1 MITSLKRV
9 IRAGW
14 QGFFR
19 DGGLVFVTIF
29 TMTSTILLASSLF
42 LFRDVSHLLIT
53 SLREKADFSVY
64 FKEDAPEDDVFLVR
78 DELANIPEVK
88 DVSYISKEQALAEF
102 TARHKDDIVLMGSVQ
117 EVGGNP
123 FLSSLKIKVLE
134 ASQYQAVAGFLENP
148 NFKDVIEKIDYQD
161 RKPLIERLF
170 SFSSTI
176 DKGGIILS
184 IILFLVAILVSFNT
198 IRLSIY
204 SLREEIKIQR
214 LVGAE
219 NWFIRGPFLA
229 QGVIVGV
236 FSALASLLVSSFL
249 IWFLSPKVAIL
260 FSGLNL
266 FAIFIN
272 HFWLILLLQL
282 ATGIG
287 LGTISA
293 SLSVRK
299 YLKV

>member
-1 MITSLKRV
+1 
-9 IRAGW
+9 
-14 QGFFR
+14 
-19 DGGLVFVTIF
+19 
-29 TMTSTILLASSLF
+29 MTSTILLASSLF
-42 LFRDVSHLLIT
+42 LFRDVSRFLII
-53 SLREKADFSVY
+53 SLQEKADFSVY
-64 FKEDAPEDDVFLVR
+64 FKEDALEDDVFGVR
-78 DELANIPEVK
+78 DELAKIPEVK

-102 TARHKDDIVLMGSVQ
+102 TARHKDDAILMGSVQ

-123 FLSSLKIKVLE
+123 FLSSLKIKALE
-134 ASQYQAVAGFLENP
+134 ASQYQAVAGFLENSS
-148 NFKDVIEKIDYQD
+148 FKDVIENIDYQD

-170 SFSSTI
+170 SISSNI

-184 IILFLVAILVSFNT
+184 AILFLIAILVSFNT

-204 SLREEIKIQR
+204 NLREEIKIQR

-229 QGVIVGV
+229 QGAIVGA
-236 FSALASLLVSSFL
+236 FSALASLLVISFL
-249 IWFLSPKVAIL
+249 AWFLSPKVAIL

-266 FAIFIN
+266 SAIFLHN
-272 HFWLILLLQL
+272 FWLILLLQL
-282 ATGIG
+282 AIGIG